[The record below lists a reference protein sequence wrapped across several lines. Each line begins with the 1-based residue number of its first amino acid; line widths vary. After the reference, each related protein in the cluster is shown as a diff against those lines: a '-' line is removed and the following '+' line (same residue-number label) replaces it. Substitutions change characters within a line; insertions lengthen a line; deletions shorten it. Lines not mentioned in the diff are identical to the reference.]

1 LHADKLDAFSMSLG
15 CQESEAPESKTVAR
29 QMAKGRNG
37 QHRTNVGGE
46 VQRKA
51 RLFPMA
57 ACNPER
63 NV

>member
-1 LHADKLDAFSMSLG
+1 LHADKPDAFSMFLG
-15 CQESEAPESKTVAR
+15 FQASEAPESRTAAG

-51 RLFPMA
+51 RVFPMA